1 MAKRALALRESSES
15 ELAQSAEVEREE
27 SGPRREPGPPGRQVW
42 RLPGWSRWA
51 IGVGVFLALLLAVA
65 YFSDPYLKTFLEKQV
80 NARLHGYS
88 ASIGHAHF
96 SPFRL
101 FLTLER
107 VVIRQQANPQPP
119 VADLP
124 KLTASVEWKQI
135 LRFRLVA
142 DAKFERPHV
151 HVNLPQLRQESKD
164 AVKVADRGWQDALEA
179 IFPLKFNLVEVR
191 EGELVYID
199 VDPQRPLQVSRW
211 NFTASNVRNI
221 ESPDRTY
228 PSPIHTDGVIFG
240 VGRGVLDGHADFLAK
255 PYPGAKAVY
264 RVENVPVDRLRPIV
278 QRANLTLSGG
288 FLSSHGD
295 LELGPKHRQ
304 VHVVDATARQ
314 LHLEYTHSPATAA
327 AEERRGKKV
336 AEVAKDPT
344 PEVPVRIDRFAI
356 KDGRLGYVGWAKEK
370 RFHVFVDDANL
381 TVTGL
386 STGFREGAAKAGF
399 TGRFMGSGATKGSA
413 TFRNPSQG
421 PDFDMAIQV
430 EGANLT
436 SINDLLWAYGR
447 FDVAK
452 GTFSVYSEV
461 AVKNGRIEG
470 YVKPLFSD
478 IDVYSSKQDKDKPVL
493 KKVYEKVV
501 GGLSHL
507 LENQKRDEVAT
518 VANLSGPLDSPNASN
533 WQIFVNLVSNA
544 FVKAILP
551 GFEKEYEAAMKRR
564 KK

>member
-1 MAKRALALRESSES
+1 MAKQALAPRESSEP
-15 ELAQSAEVEREE
+15 EPAQHAEVEREE
-27 SGPRREPGPPGRQVW
+27 DGSRSGEERPTRRAKRWPR
-42 RLPGWSRWA
+42 WSRWMF
-51 IGVGVFLALLLAVA
+51 GVAVFLALLVATA
-65 YFSDPYLKTFLEKQV
+65 YFSDPYLRTFLEKQI
-80 NARLHGYS
+80 NGRLQGYS

-96 SPFRL
+96 NPFRL
-101 FLTLER
+101 ALILDR
-107 VVIRQQANPQPP
+107 VVIRQDANPQPP
-119 VADLP
+119 VADLS
-124 KLTASVEWKQI
+124 KLTASVEWQQI

-142 DAKFERPHV
+142 DAKFERPRV

-164 AVKVADRGWQDALEA
+164 AVNVADRGWQDALEA
-179 IFPLKFNLVEVR
+179 IFPLKFNLIEVR
-191 EGELVYID
+191 EGGLVYID
-199 VDPQRPLQVSRW
+199 VDPKRPLQVSRW
-211 NFTASNVRNI
+211 NFTASNIRNI

-240 VGRGVLDGHADFLAK
+240 VGHGVLNGHADFLAK

-264 RVENVPVDRLRPIV
+264 RVENVPLDRLRPIV

-336 AEVAKDPT
+336 AAVAKDPT

-356 KDGRLGYVGWAKEK
+356 QDGRLGYIGWAKEK
-370 RFHVFVDDANL
+370 RFHVFVDDADL

-386 STGFREGAAKAGF
+386 STGFREGPAKASF
-399 TGRFMGSGATKGSA
+399 TGRFMGSGATNGSA
-413 TFRNPSQG
+413 TFRNPSKG

-430 EGANLT
+430 QGANLT

-452 GTFSVYSEV
+452 GTFSVFSEIE
-461 AVKNGRIEG
+461 VKNGRIEG

-478 IDVYSSKQDKDKPVL
+478 IDVYSSKQDKDKPAL
-493 KKVYEKVV
+493 KKVYEKIV

-551 GFEKEYEAAMKRR
+551 GFEKEYEAAMKR
-564 KK
+564 KKK